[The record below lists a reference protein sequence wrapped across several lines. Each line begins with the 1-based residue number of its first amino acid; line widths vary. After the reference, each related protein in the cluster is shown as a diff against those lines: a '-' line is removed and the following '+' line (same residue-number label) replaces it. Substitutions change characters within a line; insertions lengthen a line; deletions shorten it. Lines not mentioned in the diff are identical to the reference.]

1 MRKKFPQWIH
11 TAVTVVEKLTK
22 HYQSKRTF
30 RWYSFRQ
37 IVPVGNVR
45 QTIYCQKKSIV
56 TSQAPSPAIGHNIS
70 VSTLWEE
77 IPRRKQHVFPREVY
91 INTNKQDS
99 YVNFVK
105 PNSIRRKDCLHYWPI
120 RNNYITVWLSGL
132 KSVQHGRN
140 KSKETVIANE
150 KVQFLESISIIKCK
164 RLPYKRM
171 RRISRD
177 INLICYHNTLKC
189 KQLITIF
196 NWSVKAQFNH
206 IVPTII
212 CYNY

>member
-1 MRKKFPQWIH
+1 MILLSTNCSSGKRATNNLLPKEIYCH
-11 TAVTVVEKLTK
+11 ITSAVTSNRTQHIVVP
-22 HYQSKRTF
+22 
-30 RWYSFRQ
+30 
-37 IVPVGNVR
+37 IVGRN
-45 QTIYCQKKSIV
+45 
-56 TSQAPSPAIGHNIS
+56 TSQKAAC
-70 VSTLWEE
+70 
-77 IPRRKQHVFPREVY
+77 IPTWD

-150 KVQFLESISIIKCK
+150 KVKFLESISIIKCK

-171 RRISRD
+171 RRIWRD
-177 INLICYHNTLKC
+177 INLICYHNSLKC